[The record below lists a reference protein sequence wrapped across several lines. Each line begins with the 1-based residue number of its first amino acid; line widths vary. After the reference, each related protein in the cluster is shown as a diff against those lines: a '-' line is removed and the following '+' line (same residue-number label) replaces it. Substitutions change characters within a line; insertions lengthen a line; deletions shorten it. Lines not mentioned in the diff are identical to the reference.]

1 MGGACSKSDRG
12 GTGDDIE
19 YDLGSQILWCATE
32 RVCEV
37 VIALL
42 HLRQSK
48 ICYLYVALVIEKHV
62 LRFEVAIDYTLGMQ
76 MLQG

>member
-1 MGGACSKSDRG
+1 MA
-12 GTGDDIE
+12 DIE

-32 RVCEV
+32 RVREV
-37 VIALL
+37 VIALF

-48 ICYLYVALVIEKHV
+48 ICYLDVALVIEKYV
-62 LRFEVAIDYTLGMQ
+62 LRFEVTIDYPLGMQ